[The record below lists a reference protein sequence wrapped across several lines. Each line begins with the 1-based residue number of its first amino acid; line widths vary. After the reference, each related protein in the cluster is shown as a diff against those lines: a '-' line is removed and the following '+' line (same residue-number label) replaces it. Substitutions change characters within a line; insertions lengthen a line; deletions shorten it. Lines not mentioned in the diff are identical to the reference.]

1 MTSSPFRPGASVE
14 DQLAYYKAQYEQL
27 EVELHEFQASSK
39 DLEAELEKDVEESE
53 KRERKLKEQVESL
66 GFEVD
71 EWKTKSKQSRDEAN
85 RAQTVLQ
92 KEITTMRESNRSLQ
106 LKLRDIEV
114 ANDDYEQQA
123 RNTTSSL
130 EDLESKYNVAIER
143 GVMLE
148 EEIRSGEKEREELRI
163 ETQRLRDELS
173 DLRVEFE
180 ITQEKLHR
188 TEAALERSH
197 SRKIPLH
204 SNPARPRSPS
214 SETSAITPTSPSVST
229 PPASKSESSGNDV
242 PTPPSP
248 PLSDTAAT
256 SGKPVPKTPIPAVRR
271 SLLPD
276 SNTTPRP
283 GKLGS
288 RMPRHSRGPSLS
300 AGFTP
305 AVTGNSRMGPPRPKP
320 APSQSESVPRSS
332 SLYQIKGLIGR
343 MQKIEERVHSVRSK
357 LPPPSSS
364 KGSTP
369 RNSPRT
375 NAIRNSPKTSVPEV
389 NMPASVTLRS
399 SRKRPS
405 NVSSFSS
412 RNLEAEQADMPKRLS
427 FGVPATSED
436 RPSSSASRPSSRA
449 SNVSNGEANPF
460 VRPSSRLSMGGAR
473 TPLGTYLPSRPR
485 SSIGGNYSSV
495 HGARHGASSSISE
508 SRTETDSN
516 LSTPTGRRT
525 TLDKSGIPT
534 PSSRRQSGGLAP
546 SAVGRRASQT
556 FALAQKEGSM
566 APPLERP
573 RKASGLGET
582 F

>member
-114 ANDDYEQQA
+114 ANDDYERQA

-143 GVMLE
+143 GVMFE

-197 SRKIPLH
+197 SRKMPLYA
-204 SNPARPRSPS
+204 NPARPRSPS

-248 PLSDTAAT
+248 PLSDTA
-256 SGKPVPKTPIPAVRR
+256 GPVRKAMPKTPVPAVRR
-271 SLLPD
+271 SLMPGD
-276 SNTTPRP
+276 NTTPRP
-283 GKLGS
+283 SKLAT
-288 RMPRHSRGPSLS
+288 RVPRHSRGPSLS

-305 AVTGNSRMGPPRPKP
+305 AATTSSRMGPPRPRP
-320 APSQSESVPRSS
+320 AAGQSEGVPRSG

-357 LPPPSSS
+357 LPPPSAS

-375 NAIRNSPKTSVPEV
+375 NAIRNSPQATVPAED
-389 NMPASVTLRS
+389 MPSSVTLRS

-405 NVSSFSS
+405 NVSSFSQ
-412 RNLEAEQADMPKRLS
+412 RNLELEQIDRPKRLS
-427 FGVPATSED
+427 FGMPSTMEE
-436 RPSSSASRPSSRA
+436 RPTSRPSSRA
-449 SNVSNGEANPF
+449 SNVSNSEANPF

-473 TPLGTYLPSRPR
+473 TPLGSFLPSRPR

-495 HGARHGASSSISE
+495 HGVRHGASSSISE
-508 SRTETDSN
+508 SRTETESN

-525 TLDKSGIPT
+525 TLDKSAIPT
-534 PSSRRQSGGLAP
+534 PSSRRQSGGLNNP
-546 SAVGRRASQT
+546 AVGRRASQT
-556 FALAQKEGSM
+556 FALSQKDGSM